1 MNSRHRL
8 FARRR
13 DLRAPLFALLLLAS
27 VTACGGAE
35 PAAGAAANQDFSDWD
50 AVLKAAEGEGTVN
63 FYTAFNENVV
73 AGIVEGFSKAYPN
86 IEVVP
91 NRKTSSL
98 LLQQFESEQQ
108 GGISAADVLTTSS
121 PSQIKDG
128 CEKGTFAQVPDDLPA
143 AEENSWPKDSFDGCA
158 AITSTAFYQIW
169 WNTEKLSE
177 SERPKNWEDLL
188 DSKFAG
194 KKMIINSPSI
204 TNSYVWMMTVAMD
217 GLGEDYLKKL
227 GEQEPVWGESSEQA
241 EQRVAAGE
249 ALVSLGG
256 TKDGGQALIDKGLP
270 IDGFT
275 PDPCMGTERTAGI
288 VTNAPHPNAARVF
301 LNWLMTPDGQAVA
314 AKGVASALEG
324 VPGTEPMPECFVHED
339 PSRSAPNSENGLAIR
354 ELLGAP

>member
-13 DLRAPLFALLLLAS
+13 DLRAPLLAVALLAS
-27 VTACGGAE
+27 VAACGGAE
-35 PAAGAAANQDFSDWD
+35 PAASGGGDQDFSDWD
-50 AVLKAAEGEGTVN
+50 AVVQAAEEEGTVN

-73 AGIVEGFSKAYPN
+73 AGIVEGFAEAYPN

-98 LLQQFESEQQ
+98 LLQQFESEQR
-108 GGISAADVLTTSS
+108 GGVGAADVLTTSS

-128 CEKGTFAQVPDDLPA
+128 CEKGTFAQVREDIPA
-143 AEENSWPKDSFDGCA
+143 VAEHGWPEESFDGCA

-169 WNTEKLSE
+169 WNTENLSE
-177 SERPKNWEDLL
+177 DERPKNWEDLL
-188 DSKFAG
+188 EPKFSG
-194 KKMIINSPSI
+194 KQMIINSPSI
-204 TNSYVWMMTVAMD
+204 TNSYVWLMTVARD
-217 GLGEDYLKKL
+217 EFGDDFLQQLGD
-227 GEQEPVWGESSEQA
+227 QEPVWGESSEQA

-275 PDPCMGTERTAGI
+275 PDPCMGTERTAG
-288 VTNAPHPNAARVF
+288 VVSNAPHANAARVF
-301 LNWLMTPDGQAVA
+301 LNWLMTPDGQAYA
-314 AKGVASALEG
+314 AKGVASALED
-324 VPGTEPMPECFVHED
+324 VPGTEPMPDCFVHED
-339 PSRSAPNSENGLAIR
+339 PARSAPNSENGLEVR